1 MFGIEEMLFVLVLIA
16 LTAAGSYQMARNRFL
31 KMGLELGT
39 EMTIDALIDDGF
51 LETKTDK
58 DGEEALVTIQEVKA
72 RYK

>member
-1 MFGIEEMLFVLVLIA
+1 MFGTEEMLFVLVLIA
-16 LTAAGSYQMARNRFL
+16 LTAAGSYQIARNRFL

-58 DGEEALVTIQEVKA
+58 DGDEALVTIQEVKA

>member
-1 MFGIEEMLFVLVLIA
+1 MFGTEEMLFVLVLIA

>member
-1 MFGIEEMLFVLVLIA
+1 MFGTEEMLFVLVLIA
-16 LTAAGSYQMARNRFL
+16 LTAAGSYLIARNKFL

-51 LETKTDK
+51 LETKTDQ
-58 DGEEALVTIQEVKA
+58 DGDEALVTIQEVKA